1 MDEEALSK
9 ARANV
14 IEKFIVMDNLI
25 NAIISQH
32 YFKKVSMGFV
42 LDVLYDEY
50 FSFGLKRSILEKI
63 VPDIDQDKRNKIGR
77 LNTIRNL
84 FAHCGPK
91 LWEGIN
97 GPPGA
102 HAFRRRIPNPRKPKE
117 SLDFD
122 ALYNE
127 FIGIEPEI
135 ITYLSKV
142 YIDLGGQHAGGAI
155 LFE

>member
-14 IEKFIVMDNLI
+14 IEKFIVIDNLI

-32 YFKKVSMGFV
+32 YFKKVSIGFV

-63 VPDIDQDKRNKIGR
+63 VPDIDQGKRNKIGR

-91 LWEGIN
+91 LYDSLEEPSHVLI
-97 GPPGA
+97 
-102 HAFRRRIPNPRKPKE
+102 RRIPDPKKPKE

-122 ALYNE
+122 ALYSE
-127 FIGIEPEI
+127 FIEIDPEI
-135 ITYLSKV
+135 NEYLSKI
-142 YIDLGGQHAGGAI
+142 YIDLGGQVVGGAI
-155 LFE
+155 LFEA